1 MLRKRISLVCVKKI
15 YICIWGG
22 KKRIKEKKRK
32 RRGKYPDFGVSA
44 SSLDTPGSDR
54 LRGGPVHAAQTP
66 AGGAL
71 SAHRSAHC
79 WGWGRAGGPGQGLG
93 RAASS
98 LRQSLPNGLLSA
110 EFLPEGPAVRERGAG
125 SASPTGRSQAGR
137 FEREGENP
145 RRALN
150 RGTLRGAARSPG
162 DRAGRADARW
172 DARPV
177 PPRPVPARSRATSP
191 SEPSRRGGGYPC
203 PRSRATPGAG
213 SSLVP
218 RRSREGLG
226 QLGRARGG
234 VGQAGAPRGSGWHT
248 EGLRRGAR
256 LAGPPPRPPGGWPG
270 PGTFPAA

>member
-191 SEPSRRGGGYPC
+191 SEPSRRGGDIPV
-203 PRSRATPGAG
+203 RAAVPPPGQAHRWCRGGAERGWVSWAG
-213 SSLVP
+213 Q
-218 RRSREGLG
+218 G
-226 QLGRARGG
+226 GG

-256 LAGPPPRPPGGWPG
+256 LAAPPPAPPGGWPG